1 MSSELTPV
9 LREKIENTL
18 RFLTMDAV
26 QKAGIGHVGAP
37 LGLAR
42 PALELWD
49 QVLRFDP
56 GDPAWPLRDRFVL
69 SNGHAS
75 MLLYGLLHLFGFD
88 LSLDD
93 IKDFRQLGSRTP
105 GHPEYGET
113 AGVEVTTGPLGQGFA
128 HAVGMALAGR
138 LTRARFDGGDDGPG
152 NHRVYGMLGDG
163 DLMEGISSEAASF
176 AGHNALGNLIFF
188 YDDNQVTI
196 DGPTRLAF
204 SEDAVKRFESHGWH
218 VESIDGQ
225 DLDGIRSALIAAQ
238 GETERP
244 SLIVTRTEIGLGAP
258 NFVGKNKAHGGPY
271 GEDENALAKREAG
284 WPVDAAFLVP
294 DDVRTYLATRID
306 AKKKQRLAADSKLK
320 AWRSASPERAE
331 AWDAARERRM
341 PSDLGELLAADM
353 AGVTSATRKH
363 SGQVLDRLW
372 DHVPYLVGGSAD
384 LAGSGAPPLVKK
396 AGIVGRGAGQGEDP
410 FAGGNIHFGVREHA
424 MAAITNG
431 IALDGT
437 FVPYSGTFLIF
448 SDYMRPSIRL
458 AALMKVRS
466 IFVFTHDS
474 IFVGEDGPTHQP
486 VEQLD
491 SLRAVPGLRVFRPA
505 DGIETA
511 MAYSWI
517 LERAEGPAMLSLTR
531 QDVDALERCEPFE
544 LRDVWRGG
552 YAVRQPASERPD
564 VIIAASGSEVS
575 LACKAADELAAGGI
589 DARVVSVPCIE
600 LFLEQPQG
608 YQDSLIPDDGTPLVA
623 VEASRAESFRS
634 LVGRRGL
641 IWGIKTFGASA
652 PFGDLADHFGFVP
665 DKLAAGIRAHLGQG

>member
-1 MSSELTPV
+1 MRKVP
-9 LREKIENTL
+9 
-18 RFLTMDAV
+18 
-26 QKAGIGHVGAP
+26 
-37 LGLAR
+37 R
-42 PALELWD
+42 PFK
-49 QVLRFDP
+49 V
-56 GDPAWPLRDRFVL
+56 
-69 SNGHAS
+69 
-75 MLLYGLLHLFGFD
+75 HLFGFD

-105 GHPEYGET
+105 GHPEYGDT
-113 AGVEVTTGPLGQGFA
+113 PGVEVTTGPLGQGFA

-138 LTRARFDGGDDGPG
+138 LTRRRFGGSGAGTDGPG
-152 NHRVYGMLGDG
+152 NHRVFGFLSDG

-176 AGHNALGNLIFF
+176 AGHNGLGNLIFF
-188 YDDNQVTI
+188 YDDNQITI

-204 SEDAVKRFESHGWH
+204 SEDAAKRFESQGWH
-218 VESIDGQ
+218 VESTDGQ
-225 DLDGIRSALIAAQ
+225 DLAGIRRALSAAQ
-238 GETERP
+238 AETERP

-258 NFVGKNKAHGGPY
+258 NYVGKNKAHGGPY
-271 GEDENALAKREAG
+271 GEDENALAKREAD
-284 WPVDAAFLVP
+284 WPVDSLFLVP
-294 DDVRTYLATRID
+294 DDVRAYLALRID
-306 AKKKQRLAADSKLK
+306 AKKQDRLAADAKLK
-320 AWRSASPERAE
+320 VWRSANPECAE

-341 PSDLGELLAADM
+341 PSDLGELLAKDM
-353 AGVTSATRKH
+353 AGLASATRKH
-363 SGQVLDRLW
+363 SGKVLERLW
-372 DHVPYLVGGSAD
+372 EHVPYLAGGSAD
-384 LAGSGAPPLVKK
+384 LAGSGAPPIVKK
-396 AGIVGRGAGQGEDP
+396 AGIVGRGADEGDDP

-437 FVPYSGTFLIF
+437 FIPYSGTFLIF

-458 AALMKVRS
+458 AALMKLRS

-486 VEQLD
+486 IEQLD
-491 SLRAVPGLRVFRPA
+491 SLRAVPGFRVFRPA

-511 MAYSWI
+511 MAYTWI
-517 LERAEGPAMLSLTR
+517 LENADGPAMLSLTR

-552 YAVRQPASERPD
+552 YAVRQPTSKRPG

-575 LACKAADELAAGGI
+575 LACKAAEKLAAGGI

-600 LFLEQPQG
+600 LFLEQPQD

-623 VEASRAESFRS
+623 VEASRAESFRA

-641 IWGIKTFGASA
+641 IWGVKTFGASA
-652 PFGDLADHFGFVP
+652 PYQDLAGHFGFVP
-665 DKLAAGIRAHLGQG
+665 DKLAAAIRSHVEQG